1 MEPSQFKAPFTLSYR
16 LNLAN
21 YTSLTHLS
29 CLSIDK
35 HAPLQENTY
44 TNIMGKRIIASV
56 LLLLFILAGLI
67 HGYPLTT
74 GLASQ
79 ALPSQKLQ
87 EPSTSINIYLPLLL
101 NKFPSPRVYGVETFE
116 IADSRIL
123 SPLVQAGM
131 YWVRRNGV
139 LWNLVE
145 PTKGT
150 RDWSA
155 LANLD
160 NELQIAA
167 LNNLQ
172 IILIVRGT
180 PDWAQLHPG
189 SVCGPIKPAEY
200 AAFGQFVHDLVAR
213 YSQAPYFVKY
223 YEIGNE
229 PDVQWNNSDEPYG
242 CWGEYQLPYFGAY
255 PYADMLKVV
264 YPQVKSAS
272 PAAQV
277 VLGGLLL
284 DCDPN
289 NPPEVPPGSGK
300 YKDCSSSLFLKG
312 VLEHRGANDG
322 GNYFDVVSFH
332 AYDYYLIPDNQVSRY
347 YNPNWNS
354 SSETTGPVFLAKL
367 NFLRSLLTQY
377 GYADKPIMSTELSL
391 LCNEGCDKEFEQTKA
406 FYAAQAYAASIAE
419 GLKANVW
426 FDAGGSWRNSGLFS
440 DTKEPQP
447 ALFAY
452 HASRQELALAKY
464 ISTITA
470 YPNVQGYEFIR
481 GNRRV
486 WVLWTM
492 DSQTHKITLPSAP
505 VVIRDYLGYYLPP
518 SSSITLYKSLV
529 YLEWN

>member
-1 MEPSQFKAPFTLSYR
+1 MDKIKRIILSTILVITFIFGEGQGSRAAYGLPLRASSPQSYKEPSQ
-16 LNLAN
+16 
-21 YTSLTHLS
+21 
-29 CLSIDK
+29 
-35 HAPLQENTY
+35 
-44 TNIMGKRIIASV
+44 
-56 LLLLFILAGLI
+56 
-67 HGYPLTT
+67 
-74 GLASQ
+74 
-79 ALPSQKLQ
+79 
-87 EPSTSINIYLPLLL
+87 STNIYLPVVIHR
-101 NKFPSPRVYGVETFE
+101 FPTSRVYGVELHN
-116 IADSRIL
+116 IANSRIL
-123 SPLVQAGM
+123 SPLLQAGL

-145 PTKGT
+145 PTKGS
-150 RDWSA
+150 RDWSV

-160 NELQIAA
+160 NELQIAG
-167 LNNLQ
+167 LNNLPV
-172 IILIVRGT
+172 ILIVRGT
-180 PDWAQLHPG
+180 PSWAQLHHG
-189 SVCGPIKPAEY
+189 SICGPIKPAEY
-200 AAFGQFVHDLVAR
+200 AAFGQFMHDLVMR

-229 PDVQWNNSDEPYG
+229 PDVQWNTSDIPYG
-242 CWGEYQLPYFGAY
+242 CWGNFRLPYFGAY

-264 YPQVKSAS
+264 YPQVKAAS
-272 PAAQV
+272 PDAQV

-289 NPPEVPPGSGK
+289 NPPEDPPGSGHH
-300 YKDCSSSLFLKG
+300 KDCSPSLFFKG
-312 VLEHRGANDG
+312 VLKHRGANDG

-367 NFLRSLLTQY
+367 TFLSSLLTQY